1 MESFNNTFAAV
12 NLPLQIGQKAPNFHL
27 ASTAAISNQKIS
39 LHDFRGLPV
48 VLVFYPSDWSPICG
62 NLLAHYNKIMPEF
75 KQHEARVLGISVDN
89 FWSHLAF
96 SRKNNICFPLLS
108 DFEPKGSVA
117 KSYGV
122 FDAKTGMSLPAL
134 FIINSQGHVH
144 WSHLSP
150 LEDIPGTHELLEAL
164 DLLPK
169 QLAYRISQEKTSIV
183 SK

>member
-1 MESFNNTFAAV
+1 MGSISNTFTAA
-12 NLPLQIGQKAPNFHL
+12 NSPLQIGQKAPNFQL
-27 ASTAAISNQKIS
+27 ISTTPITRQKIS
-39 LHDFRGLPV
+39 LNDFRGLPV
-48 VLVFYPSDWSPICG
+48 ILAFYPSDWSPICG
-62 NLLAHYNKIMPEF
+62 NFLAHYNKIMPEF
-75 KQHEARVLGISVDN
+75 KQHHARLLGISVDN

-96 SRKNNICFPLLS
+96 SRNNNICFPLLS

-122 FDAKTGMSLPAL
+122 FDTAAGMCLPAL
-134 FIINSQGHVH
+134 FVINSQGHVH

-169 QLAYRISQEKTSIV
+169 QLAYRSSQEMTPIV
-183 SK
+183 SI